1 MLYTTYIYIKFSE
14 YRRIYNSVIS
24 DLGISSLESDYSYN
38 FGESNIEE
46 LLNAVITV
54 LELLVSGN

>member
-1 MLYTTYIYIKFSE
+1 MYITNSGEIPDA
-14 YRRIYNSVIS
+14 IYNRAVIAL

-38 FGESNIEE
+38 FGEKATVEE

-54 LELLVSGN
+54 LELLGEW